1 MMYLIEIFRR
11 ASQKRSSFL
20 QISAIIQV
28 AISLSHETQRKP
40 EHLGG
45 RLSNDLITL
54 YHLSKSLLQV
64 IATMLIPSKPYRRKP
79 DPFLIL
85 LLFVSIGMCVTL
97 TYQVILYSGANDNPI
112 ATTQTPPTAGVGG

>member
-1 MMYLIEIFRR
+1 M
-11 ASQKRSSFL
+11 
-20 QISAIIQV
+20 
-28 AISLSHETQRKP
+28 
-40 EHLGG
+40 
-45 RLSNDLITL
+45 
-54 YHLSKSLLQV
+54 